1 MVTQVS
7 SINGYNNNGI
17 TPPLNLNANKNLMPN
32 INFSTNNYD
41 NDIMLPSFLK
51 TDTTSFTSTTN
62 EQEPIIQT
70 SIGNNPI
77 NTSEIPQATENDPIA
92 EGLKGA
98 LAEPTGNI
106 ALTENGNPYKK
117 TNFWKKALATT
128 GFLIP
133 IAGRVNKLAK
143 GGKFKELFKFK
154 PLAIACPAIALAG
167 FAIGA
172 LADACTN
179 SKRAKAADEAALAQ
193 TQNPMTEQLNA
204 LA

>member
-17 TPPLNLNANKNLMPN
+17 TAPLNLNANNNPMPN
-32 INFSTNNYD
+32 INFSTNNYE
-41 NDIMLPSFLK
+41 NDIMLPSFLR

-62 EQEPIIQT
+62 GQEPIIQA
-70 SIGNNPI
+70 SIGNNPT
-77 NTSEIPQATENDPIA
+77 NTSEIPQATSNDPIA
-92 EGLKGA
+92 EELKGA
-98 LAEPTGNI
+98 LSEPAGNI

-117 TNFWKKALATT
+117 TNFWKTTLATT

-133 IAGRVNKLAK
+133 IGGKVNKLAK
-143 GGKFKELFKFK
+143 GGKFTELFKLK
-154 PLAIACPAIALAG
+154 PLALACPIIALGG

-172 LADACTN
+172 MADACTN

-193 TQNPMTEQLNA
+193 IEMPQARQLNE